1 VTAMGTLD
9 DWNWKLEA
17 AVEQIRTRYEH
28 IGRKSAAPFLAIV
41 YPPAAEREVLRNWH
55 KLVRELE
62 PDFSITPIDVLK
74 VTSKVVEQ
82 IGAETL
88 VAAMKDP
95 MPGSNPEAELGGMWL
110 DAVADAVRQAMRDSG
125 ARPVVVLER
134 LAALYPATAPRALMQ
149 KLWDSEHAT
158 LEGKVVLLI
167 PGDPVEPR
175 VYRFVGQVEEL
186 MYRGD
191 IL

>member
-1 VTAMGTLD
+1 MRTLD

-28 IGRKSAAPFLAIV
+28 IGSKSAAPFLAII
-41 YPPAAEREVLRNWH
+41 YPPRAEREVLRNWW
-55 KLVRELE
+55 KLVHELE
-62 PDFSITPIDVLK
+62 PEFSITTVDVLK
-74 VTSKVVEQ
+74 VTSHVVGQ
-82 IGAETL
+82 IGAEAL
-88 VAAMKDP
+88 VASIKDP
-95 MPGSNPEAELGGMWL
+95 MPGSTPEVELGGMWL
-110 DAVADAVRQAMRDSG
+110 DAVAEAVRDAIRKSG
-125 ARPVVVLER
+125 PRPVVVLER
-134 LAALYPATAPRALMQ
+134 LAALYPATTPRALMQ

-158 LEGKVVLLI
+158 LDGKVVFLI

-175 VYRFVGQVEEL
+175 VYRFVGQVQEF